1 MVGQNLHFPDVC
13 LSRFDLSET
22 SYSLPMMFDQT
33 PAWSEVYAR
42 IADEL
47 VSRFPTFWGAI
58 DWLTLIGNDP
68 NRENYP
74 PEWQVWMPAHLR
86 GKYDPP
92 GWTGNGA
99 EPWGL
104 QPDPIAADGNL
115 FFRGFLTFFWALT
128 PMCRMT
134 KSGKAI

>member
-1 MVGQNLHFPDVC
+1 
-13 LSRFDLSET
+13 
-22 SYSLPMMFDQT
+22 MMFDQT

-86 GKYDPP
+86 GTMTHLVGLETVP
-92 GWTGNGA
+92 NLGA
-99 EPWGL
+99 TAR
-104 QPDPIAADGNL
+104 PDS
-115 FFRGFLTFFWALT
+115 
-128 PMCRMT
+128 CRWQFVF
-134 KSGKAI
+134 